1 MRILLLEDEIDL
13 GRALKTALER
23 QHYLVD
29 WLQDGTEALGLL
41 LSPELDYGM
50 AILDW
55 LVPGLSGLEVCQRLR
70 SQQRHLPVLM
80 LTARDRQ
87 ADKVAGLDAGAD
99 DYLVKPF
106 GLEELL
112 ARVRALWRRSPTW
125 QPAQLRVGP
134 LHLNYGS
141 ASLEVQINRLEQISL
156 TPKQFQLMEY
166 FLRHPRQVLPTEQL
180 RDRLWGI
187 ESDAS
192 SNVVAAQI
200 KLLRRRLE
208 EYGLSAL
215 IETIPGFGYRL
226 NPDVLS
232 PGFS

>member
-1 MRILLLEDEIDL
+1 MRVLLLEDEADL
-13 GRALKTALER
+13 GQALKTALER
-23 QHYLVD
+23 QKYLVD
-29 WLQDGTEALGLL
+29 WVLDGSEALGLL
-41 LSPELDYGM
+41 LSPELDYSL

-70 SQQRHLPVLM
+70 LEQQHLPVLM

-112 ARVRALWRRSPTW
+112 ARVRALQRRSPGW
-125 QPAQLRVGP
+125 QPPQLIAGP
-134 LHLNYGS
+134 IRLNYAT
-141 ASLEVQINRLEQISL
+141 ASLDVQANGLQQITL
-156 TPKQFQLMEY
+156 TPKQFQLIEY
-166 FLRHPRQVLPTEQL
+166 FLRHPQQVIPTDQL

-187 ESDAS
+187 DSDSS

-208 EYGLSAL
+208 EYGLASL
-215 IETIPGFGYRL
+215 IETVPGFGYRF
-226 NPDVLS
+226 NPDALS
-232 PGFS
+232 ASFS